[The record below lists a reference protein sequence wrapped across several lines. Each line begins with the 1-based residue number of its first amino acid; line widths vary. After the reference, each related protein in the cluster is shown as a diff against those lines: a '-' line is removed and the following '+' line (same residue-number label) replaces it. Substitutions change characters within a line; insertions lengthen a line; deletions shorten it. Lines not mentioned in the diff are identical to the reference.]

1 MKKKNIRQHLAA
13 WLDVIFLVAGM
24 ALISIGVFQIY
35 IPTGYISTGLCFMAL
50 AFFVGKQQVVK
61 SNALR

>member
-1 MKKKNIRQHLAA
+1 MKKKNSWQILAA

-24 ALISIGVFQIY
+24 ALISIGAFQMY
-35 IPTGYISTGLCFMAL
+35 IPTGYIVTGGCLIAL

>member
-1 MKKKNIRQHLAA
+1 MKKKNSWQRLAA
-13 WLDVIFLVAGM
+13 WLDVILLVAGM
-24 ALISIGVFQIY
+24 ALISIGVFQID
-35 IPTGYISTGLCFMAL
+35 IPAGYIVTGGCFIAL